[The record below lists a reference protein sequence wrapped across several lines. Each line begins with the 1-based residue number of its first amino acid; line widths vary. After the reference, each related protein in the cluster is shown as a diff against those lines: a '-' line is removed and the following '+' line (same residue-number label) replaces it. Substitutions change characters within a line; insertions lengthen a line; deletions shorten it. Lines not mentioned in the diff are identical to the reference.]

1 MEHGLSEKEQTA
13 LKKFKSALN
22 KAIGKEL
29 LEIKLFGSKA
39 RGEARKDSDIDVL
52 IIISSDDWK
61 ISDVV
66 YGIAT
71 DILLD
76 DEVCISP
83 KVMSKNDYDT
93 LSSSKTPFM
102 KNVARDAVT
111 V

>member
-1 MEHGLSEKEQTA
+1 MRQGLSEKEQTA
-13 LKKFKSALN
+13 LNKFKSALD
-22 KAIGKEL
+22 KAIAKDL

-39 RGEARKDSDIDVL
+39 RGEARKDSDIDV
-52 IIISSDDWK
+52 IVIISSDDWR

-76 DEVCISP
+76 DEVCVSP

-93 LSSSKTPFM
+93 LSSSETPFI
-102 KNVARDAVT
+102 KNVTRDAVT
-111 V
+111 I